1 MTAIRHATGHSC
13 RRTVALAM
21 SLESAALAAM
31 SALHLSGALAG
42 GTKPFDRLDA
52 GIAEAIICVALAAGA
67 MALARRSPASTRTA
81 VGAICFAIF
90 GFFVGL
96 YFTVQAGDAID
107 VAFHATMLPLL
118 AIALTALLLRAR
130 TYAPTGSEP

>member
-1 MTAIRHATGHSC
+1 
-13 RRTVALAM
+13 
-21 SLESAALAAM
+21 M

-81 VGAICFAIF
+81 AGAICFAIF

-118 AIALTALLLRAR
+118 AITLTALLLRAR